1 MNTNKTVVIP
11 AAGIGSRLGSF
22 TKNYSKAMCTLG
34 PMPVI
39 SYIIEK
45 FSNDDEIIILLGYK
59 GDLLRQVVNICHPE
73 KNIKFVEVDN
83 YDGEGSGLGYSL
95 SCARNLLQKPFLFWS
110 CDTVL
115 PTFKLNDMNYDN
127 DWMIGCMYDKDMP
140 FEEYRHIEI
149 KYNKSKN
156 ETLVDAILPKDSLKT
171 QYSYNYVGVSYV
183 KHYKEFWQAFDNNK
197 ETFISSGEVCGF
209 LNIATKHQIKGY
221 TNSNWIDC
229 GNRKIFEKYKQEASS
244 KMVEAVLEKPDE
256 SIWFINGRVIKF
268 HIDEKFISDRIKRYN
283 MLCEK
288 QKSNGIVMPTLLKYD
303 KNVYS
308 YKRAEGTI
316 ASSLITPVMLNDIL
330 ERFLDVEYEE
340 IPDDDKVQIYK
351 DFYYD
356 KTISRINKYC
366 KEYEDIDGECIV
378 NGLSCIP
385 ATDIM
390 KKVNWEEIAKRGIF
404 TNNYHG
410 DFHLE
415 NILVK
420 DNKYIMLDWRQN
432 FGKSYVGDIYYD
444 IAKMWHS
451 LIVNHDMV
459 RQNLF
464 SVDTVSNNNIRID
477 IHRTLIDTQC
487 ENYLINYINNSKYDI
502 VQSEFLTAV
511 IFLNIAACH
520 IYPYSR
526 FLFYL
531 GKLMIN
537 EFYNKYKNTNFF
549 VYE

>member
-1 MNTNKTVVIP
+1 MNKTVVIP
-11 AAGIGSRLGSF
+11 AAGIGSRLGAF

-39 SYIIEK
+39 SYIIEE

-83 YDGEGSGLGYSL
+83 YVGEGSGLGYSL
-95 SCARNLLQKPFLFWS
+95 SCAKDLLQKPFIFWS
-110 CDTVL
+110 CDTIL
-115 PTFKLNDMNYDN
+115 PSMNLGGMNYEY
-127 DWMIGCMYDKDMP
+127 DWMIGCADNQDMP

-149 KYNKSKN
+149 KYNKSLN
-156 ETLVDAILPKDSLKT
+156 DNCVTSILPKDSLKS
-171 QYSYNYVGVSYV
+171 QYAYNYVGVSYV
-183 KHYKEFWQAFDNNK
+183 KHYKEFWEAFDKNK
-197 ETFISSGEVCGF
+197 EVFVASGEVCGF
-209 LNIATKHQIKGY
+209 LNIAAKHTIKGY
-221 TNSNWIDC
+221 VNNDWIDC
-229 GNRKIFEKYKQEASS
+229 GNRKIFEKAKQLASS

-256 SIWFINGRVIKF
+256 SIWFINGKVIKF
-268 HIDEKFISDRIKRYN
+268 HIDEKFIADRIKRYHL
-283 MLCEK
+283 LCEK
-288 QKSNGIVMPTLLKYD
+288 QIKNGIVMPKLLKHD

-308 YKRAEGTI
+308 YKRADGII
-316 ASSLITPVMLNDIL
+316 ASSLVTPVMLKDIL
-330 ERFLDVEYEE
+330 ERFLDVEYIDLNDAEKE
-340 IPDDDKVQIYK
+340 NIYR

-366 KEYEDIDGECIV
+366 KEYEDIDRECTV
-378 NGLSCIP
+378 NGLKCMS
-385 ATDIM
+385 ATEIM
-390 KKVNWEEIAKRGIF
+390 NKVNWKEISKRGIF
-404 TNNYHG
+404 THNYHG

-415 NILVK
+415 NILVN
-420 DNKYIMLDWRQN
+420 DNKYVILDWRQN
-432 FGKSYVGDIYYD
+432 FGKTYVGDIYYD

-464 SVDTVSNNNIRID
+464 SVETEANNNIRID

-487 ENYLINYINNSKYDI
+487 ERYLVDYINGSEYDI

-520 IYPYSR
+520 VYPYSR

-537 EFYNKYKNTNFF
+537 EFYNKYKDTNFF
-549 VYE
+549 TNA